1 MNYKEKLEEAKNLY
15 ASANVDQK
23 YVLESLFPELT
34 EPGDENVKQKIIN
47 LIKKSNEV
55 GGWAL
60 HKWEADEMLAWLEN
74 QGQKPI
80 MNVPSR
86 EVILSIWDLGNEWK
100 ELTNG
105 CISTEHGTQLDY
117 IRKHWNESEYY
128 LREKQG
134 KQNHADK
141 HELKFH
147 EGDWVVNKFGD
158 SWHIDSFDNKN
169 YQVSDGKGNYN
180 YFPIAKQDEM
190 HHWSIVDANP
200 GDVLAF
206 SYASRLY
213 ILVYKGLY
221 EKKFETLMSVFC
233 FYNVEEDTY
242 YDETDNFHVMNTG
255 EIITPATKEQRDLL
269 FQKMQEA
276 GYIFDFEKKE
286 LQKIH
291 VIDEGKAEIDHC
303 FTKMMNGEK
312 VNPTCNEED
321 EEYNGD
327 DYGIDSLY
335 HARRILEKTLGE
347 VDGYQSDDGIL
358 EHKCAITAV
367 KKLYEQKP
375 AEWTEEDEETLD
387 SILNDIKQ
395 NVIPDEDDVQ
405 WLKLL
410 KGRMRPC
417 QKWSEED
424 ESMYTRTLG
433 ILGKCYM
440 GQLPTKVE
448 DELKWLKSLN
458 TQKNLKQICNTVDLS
473 KNKNKTLD
481 LLYNELLEKYK
492 GK

>member
-34 EPGDENVKQKIIN
+34 EPGDKNVKQKIIN

-60 HKWEADEMLAWLEN
+60 HKWEADEMLAWLEK
-74 QGQKPI
+74 QGQKLI
-80 MNVPSR
+80 MNMPSR
-86 EVILSIWDLGNEWK
+86 DVILAIWDLGNEWK

-105 CISTEHGTQLDY
+105 SISTEHGTQLDY
-117 IRKHWNESEYY
+117 IQKHWHESEYY

-141 HELKFH
+141 PELKFH
-147 EGDWVVNKFGD
+147 EGEWVVNKLGVA
-158 SWHIDSFDNKN
+158 WHIDSFDNKN
-169 YQVSDGKGNYN
+169 YQVTGRKGNHN

-190 HHWSIVDANP
+190 CHWTIADANP

-206 SYASRLY
+206 SYASRPY

-233 FYNVEEDTY
+233 FYSVEEDTY

-286 LQKIH
+286 LQEIH
-291 VIDEGKAEIDHC
+291 VIDEK
-303 FTKMMNGEK
+303 T
-312 VNPTCNEED
+312 NPTCNEED
-321 EEYNGD
+321 EEYNGE

-335 HARRILEKTLGE
+335 HAQRILEKTLGE

-358 EHKCAITAV
+358 EHKCAISAV

-375 AEWTEEDEETLD
+375 AEWTAEDEQN
-387 SILNDIKQ
+387 LNVVLSYI
-395 NVIPDEDDVQ
+395 NDECLRK
-405 WLKLL
+405 WLKDAIH
-410 KGRMRPC
+410 K
-417 QKWSEED
+417 KYNTHAEWTEED

-492 GK
+492 GE